1 MRLAPATP
9 IVVGAAIDTVII
21 IVFVII
27 IISHIG
33 ESPIRDIIIITN
45 TLCSELQLII
55 SNPRKHRVHLNNSK
69 L

>member
-45 TLCSELQLII
+45 TLCSELQPYNFQ
-55 SNPRKHRVHLNNSK
+55 SSQTQSAFK
-69 L
+69 